1 MKLAAKAFND
11 MVSLP
16 TVVTILNRHAND
28 EGFCRCCAQAWP
40 CDVRILEGILL
51 RSEG

>member
-1 MKLAAKAFND
+1 MTLVNKAFND

-28 EGFCRCCAQAWP
+28 EGSCQCCRQAWP
-40 CDVRILEGILL
+40 CDVRILEGILI
-51 RSEG
+51 REES